1 MFLSYIFS
9 IAKNAFQ
16 LIKNILI
23 QIQCFFVFATF
34 PEIRLSKFFLS
45 KSFSKFLLKVN
56 FTEIEK
62 LINVANH
69 EV

>member
-45 KSFSKFLLKVN
+45 KSFFEIPIESKLYGN
-56 FTEIEK
+56 
-62 LINVANH
+62 
-69 EV
+69 